1 MARRPKQLAMELKY
15 RGRGGPRKGA
25 GRPRK
30 AGGRVSHDRRPPLSR
45 HHPVHITLRAAEGV
59 PSLRRVQAFRPIE
72 DAFQEG
78 KDRFGF
84 RVTHCSVQ
92 GNHIHLIAEAEDR
105 VSLARGMK
113 GLEVRIARG
122 VNHALGRRGPLFA
135 ERYHAHILRTPR
147 EVRNAVEYVLAN
159 WFQHAGREVGPDD
172 LDRLSSLANRGMVV
186 RPQTWLLRVGWE
198 AV

>member
-1 MARRPKQLAMELKY
+1 MKRVPRQLAIDLKY

-30 AGGRVSHDRRPPLSR
+30 PGGRVSHDRRPSLSP
-45 HHPVHITLRAAEGV
+45 HHPVHVTLRVAKDVAN
-59 PSLRRVQAFRPIE
+59 LRRVQAFRRIE

-92 GNHIHLIAEAEDR
+92 SNHLHLIAEAENR

-122 VNHALGRRGPLFA
+122 VNQALGRRGPLFA
-135 ERYHAHILRTPR
+135 ERYHAH
-147 EVRNAVEYVLAN
+147 VLK
-159 WFQHAGREVGPDD
+159 
-172 LDRLSSLANRGMVV
+172 
-186 RPQTWLLRVGWE
+186 T
-198 AV
+198 

>member
-1 MARRPKQLAMELKY
+1 MKRVPRQLAIDLKY

-30 AGGRVSHDRRPPLSR
+30 PGGRVSHDRRPSLSP
-45 HHPVHITLRAAEGV
+45 HHPVHVTLRVAKDVAN
-59 PSLRRVQAFRPIE
+59 LRRVQAFRRIE

-84 RVTHCSVQ
+84 R
-92 GNHIHLIAEAEDR
+92 AEAENR

-122 VNHALGRRGPLFA
+122 VNQALGRRGPLFA
-135 ERYHAHILRTPR
+135 ERYHAHVLKTPR
-147 EVRNAVEYVLAN
+147 EVRNAVDYVLAN
-159 WFQHAGREVGPDD
+159 WFRHAGREVGPYD
-172 LDRLSSLANRGMVV
+172 LDRLSSVGNRSMVV
-186 RPQTWLLRVGWE
+186 PPQTWLLRVGWE